1 MSAQVRLQKEYI
13 SIQKDPIPYAYAVP
27 DPNNWLDWHFL
38 IHSLS
43 GAFEGGTYYGLLQ
56 FPSSYPSAPP
66 SMKLMTPNG
75 RFTPDTN
82 ICTTMSNYHPEEWS
96 PAWNARSIITGLIS
110 FMFSSEGSVGTCN
123 TNEKEKKRL
132 AALSKEW
139 NLTNS
144 RFLNVFADYLDEIY
158 PDNREAN
165 RGISKKSKIV
175 QRIKENAFPIG
186 IGLLLAAFYIIKQA
200 SKV

>member
-1 MSAQVRLQKEYI
+1 
-13 SIQKDPIPYAYAVP
+13 
-27 DPNNWLDWHFL
+27 
-38 IHSLS
+38 
-43 GAFEGGTYYGLLQ
+43 
-56 FPSSYPSAPP
+56 
-66 SMKLMTPNG
+66 
-75 RFTPDTN
+75 
-82 ICTTMSNYHPEEWS
+82 
-96 PAWNARSIITGLIS
+96 
-110 FMFSSEGSVGTCN
+110 MFSSEGSVGTCN